1 MRNRHVLAM
10 ALAVTILPFA
20 AVRAAD
26 QGNDPQEE
34 QKEFVHEAASGNNM
48 EVQLGQYVA
57 AHTQNAQTKQLAQ
70 TLVQDH
76 TRSQEQ
82 LKQAAEKA
90 RVAFDDTL
98 TPVHQ
103 AMLADLEKKSGKEL
117 DREFA
122 FSAIADH
129 HKDILEFSYA
139 SKNLPNA
146 FLKQYASLSLPVL
159 QKHLHMA
166 DALAQAIASVKD
178 ASAASER

>member
-1 MRNRHVLAM
+1 MKTHV
-10 ALAVTILPFA
+10 ALAASVFIALGCFTV
-20 AVRAAD
+20 VRAAE
-26 QGNDPQEE
+26 QANDPQEE

-48 EVQLGQYVA
+48 EVQVGQFVA

-82 LKQAAEKA
+82 LKQAAQKA
-90 RVAFDDTL
+90 GVAFDDSL
-98 TPVHQ
+98 TPEHQ
-103 AMLADLEKKSGKEL
+103 AMLAELEKKSGKEL

-129 HKDILEFSYA
+129 HKDILEFTYA
-139 SKNLPNA
+139 SKNLPNS

-166 DALAQAIASVKD
+166 DALAQAVASVKD
-178 ASAASER
+178 PSAASER